1 MSLRTVVLMQYQ
13 LRAASVDVLA
23 VFFTVLLPSA
33 LFTLFGFIFG
43 LGEDRNY
50 EYAAY
55 VLPGMVGVMCSS
67 DGLYTVGPM
76 VRGYITQ
83 GILREF
89 SSLPGW
95 TGSLFLG
102 FILTRLVFVVTS
114 LGCLVAL
121 SGLVFSYVPGA
132 IELIRIFV
140 GAALC
145 FGAYALIAV
154 GVTLLANSGV
164 GDYGFSSVYYFL
176 GMFLC
181 DAFFVLSERNPTL
194 TTISY
199 MFPLKPALVFMRG
212 DDASGL
218 LPIFAWLTGGL
229 ALLLC
234 VLRWRT
240 VGVPGRER

>member
-1 MSLRTVVLMQYQ
+1 MSLRTTVILPYQ
-13 LRAASVDVLA
+13 LRVACVDALS
-23 VFFTVLLPSA
+23 VFFTVLLPSV
-33 LFTLFGFIFG
+33 LFVLFGLIFG
-43 LGEDRNY
+43 LGEGTNN

-76 VRGYITQ
+76 VRAYITQ

-89 SSLPGW
+89 TSLPGW

-102 FILTRLVFVVTS
+102 FILTRLVFVMLSMV
-114 LGCLVAL
+114 CLVAL
-121 SGLVFSYVPGA
+121 SGLLFSYIPGGVD
-132 IELIRIFV
+132 LVRIFL

-154 GVTLLANSGV
+154 GVALLANSGA

-181 DAFFVLSERNPTL
+181 DAFFVLSERNLTL
-194 TTISY
+194 TTIAY
-199 MFPLKPALVFMRG
+199 MFPLKPVLVFMRG
-212 DDASGL
+212 DDVDGL
-218 LPIFAWLTGGL
+218 LVIVAWLAGGL
-229 ALLLC
+229 TFLLC
-234 VLRWRT
+234 VLRWKT
-240 VGVPGRER
+240 IVAPGRGR